1 MYININVLCV
11 LQVEVAP
18 ACLEAGR
25 GGCSGTCRASA
36 SAAGSA
42 GSTL

>member
-25 GGCSGTCRASA
+25 GGCSGMCRA